1 MANTKGMVFNIQRYS
16 IDDGPGIRT
25 TVFLKG
31 CPLRCLWCSN
41 PESQFADPEVAHR
54 DSLCTRCGRCVEA
67 CPKQAI
73 TLEEK
78 GVRIDRELCDCC
90 GRCTQV
96 CDPGALKVF
105 GSEMSAQEVFE
116 EVRRDVSYYERSG
129 GGVTVSGGEPL
140 QQAEFVAELFV
151 RCREAGIHTCLDT
164 SGYAGQEALEKVLPH
179 TDLVLFDLKHPD
191 PEIHRRLTGVGTAV
205 ILRNL
210 RHLAER
216 GTAIVIR
223 IPVIPGCND
232 RPEEV
237 RALAR
242 VVADLGLNRV
252 DLMPYHR
259 FGVGKYQM
267 LDRTYELPDV
277 IPPGREQLESIRQT
291 FEAYGIDCR
300 IRL

>member
-1 MANTKGMVFNIQRYS
+1 MAEVRGMVFNIQRYS

-41 PESQFADPEVAHR
+41 PESQSADPEVVHR
-54 DSLCTRCGRCVEA
+54 DSLCIRCGRCVEV
-67 CPKQAI
+67 CPKHAI
-73 TLEEK
+73 ALTEK
-78 GVRIDRELCDCC
+78 GVGIARGLCECC
-90 GRCTQV
+90 GRCVEV
-96 CDPGALKVF
+96 CDPGALKML
-105 GSEMSAQEVFE
+105 GSEMSVQEVFA
-116 EVRRDVSYYERSG
+116 EVRRDRSYYEYSC

-140 QQAEFVAELFV
+140 QQPEFVAELFV
-151 RCREAGIHTCLDT
+151 RCQKAGIHTCLDT
-164 SGYAGQEALEKVLPH
+164 SGYADREALEKVLPH

-191 PEIHRRLTGVGTAV
+191 PEVHRRLTGVGISV

-210 RHLAER
+210 RHLVEKGKAV
-216 GTAIVIR
+216 VIR
-223 IPVIPGCND
+223 IPVVPGYND

-237 RALAR
+237 RSQAR
-242 VVADLGLNRV
+242 VVADLGLGRV

-259 FGVGKYQM
+259 LGVGKYQM
-267 LDRTYELPDV
+267 LDRSYGLLEVT
-277 IPPGREQLESIRQT
+277 PPSREQLENIRQT

>member
-1 MANTKGMVFNIQRYS
+1 MANGKGMVFNIQRYS

-41 PESQFADPEVAHR
+41 PESQSAAPEVAHR
-54 DSLCTRCGRCVEA
+54 DSLCTRCGRCIEA
-67 CPKQAI
+67 CPKQAT

-78 GVRIDRELCDCC
+78 GVRIDRQLCDAC
-90 GRCTQV
+90 GRCTQT

-105 GSEMSAQEVFE
+105 GSEMSVEEVLE
-116 EVRRDVSYYERSG
+116 EVRRDLAYYERSG

-140 QQAEFVAELFV
+140 QQVDFVAELFA

-164 SGYAGQEALEKVLPH
+164 SGYAGREAWEKVLPY

-191 PEIHRRLTGVGTAV
+191 PEVHRRLTGVGNAA
-205 ILRNL
+205 IL
-210 RHLAER
+210 RHLRYLVER

-223 IPVIPGCND
+223 IPVIPGHND

-242 VVADLGLNRV
+242 IVADLGLNRV

-267 LDRTYELPDV
+267 LDRTYALPEV
-277 IPPGREQLESIRQT
+277 SPPGREELEAIKQV
-291 FEAYGIDCR
+291 FEALGIDCQ